1 MINLCLHVFPDIPM
15 VGKYASG
22 TGGVYPPWMY
32 NFNCVHCNAEVYV
45 DKGNRVIGCILSGF
59 FAVMTWYDQ

>member
-1 MINLCLHVFPDIPM
+1 M